1 MQNAR
6 SFATNRYYTSA
17 TAGNK
22 GERGDIEMA
31 DRGHGGGDGSLGGSG
46 GVGVARTT
54 AFDEISENENSVTT
68 EDTDTVKHLEDTR
81 PVDGF

>member
-6 SFATNRYYTSA
+6 SFATNRYHTSA

-22 GERGDIEMA
+22 GECGDIEMT
-31 DRGHGGGDGSLGGSG
+31 DRGYGGGDGSVGGSG

-54 AFDEISENENSVTT
+54 AFDEVSENENSVTT
-68 EDTDTVKHLEDTR
+68 EDTDTFKHLEDTR